1 MSDNNFD
8 TDIAVVGMAGRFAGA
23 RNIAEF
29 WNNLRDGVESL
40 TRFTEAE
47 LLAAG
52 VDPADL
58 ADPNYVPVGAVM
70 PDMEG
75 FDAKFF
81 GFSPR
86 EASIMDPQHRHFLEV
101 SWEALENAGHVPAS
115 FKGSIGVFGGSGHN
129 AYMPYNLLSN
139 PQLMRQVGFF
149 LVRHTGNDKDFLTT
163 RVSYLLNLKGP
174 SVNVQTACSTSL
186 VAIHLGVQSLLN
198 RECDMAL
205 AGGVTIELPHRH
217 GYVYRESE
225 ILSPDGHCHA
235 FDANS
240 QGTVFGSGAGVVVL
254 RRLSDAIKDGDHIHA
269 VIKGSAVNNDG
280 ALKVG
285 YMAPSVDGQAQAI
298 AEALAVADVDADT
311 ITYIEAHGTGT
322 PVGDPIEVAALTQ
335 AFRQST
341 DKVGFCGIGSVKSN
355 IGHADT
361 AAGVANVLK
370 VALAMQHQQLP
381 PSLFFQANNP
391 ACEFERSPF
400 YVNHTL
406 KAWTP
411 PAGVPR
417 RAGVSSLGVG
427 GTNAHVVMQEAPK
440 REPSGPSR
448 PWQLLVQSARSLT
461 ALDAGSAALAQH
473 LQATRAANSTFAD
486 AAHTLR
492 IGRQAMKQRRVVV
505 ARDAADAAQALQ
517 AKDAARVFTDVASDD
532 PRSVAFMFAGGGAQH
547 PNMGLDLYRDEP
559 VFRAALEQALAYCE
573 SKLSCPLREVLF
585 PAAGQEAQA
594 AKQLEQPSLALP
606 ALLAVQ
612 VAQARLLMSWGIQPA
627 AMIGHSMGEYTAAHL
642 AGVFSLEDALT
653 LVALRGRLFES
664 LPEGAMLSVPLGEE
678 ALRAWMTP
686 ELSISVVNAPN
697 MTVVGG
703 PVAAIEALQAK
714 LAAQEI
720 DAARVRINVA
730 AHSSML
736 EPILQPF
743 AEVFQRLA
751 LKAPTVPFVSNLSGT
766 WITPAEATDPAYWV
780 KHLRNTVRFADGV
793 QTLLQDESRVL
804 LEVGPG
810 RTLSSLARQHPAR
823 KPQQPVINS
832 MRHPDE
838 VVNDQ
843 AHALTVLGRLW
854 AAGVDVPWAQ
864 LQGQEKRLRV
874 PLPTYAFDHAR
885 HWVEPGRG
893 VHALPASERSLHK
906 RKDLS
911 QWFYQPSWQTKSVAA
926 AVDAAVAATPDR
938 KPNGTRE
945 RTLVFAD
952 HHGVADTTVATLRA
966 LGDDVVVVRQGKA
979 FKRIDALSYTVVP
992 GQVADMDRL
1001 VEALT
1006 ADDRV
1011 PSCILHAWS
1020 VTRGDPVPSG
1030 VTGVTAMR
1038 RLGFDSLLSLAQ
1050 AMGREDWSDPIQL
1063 LVLCDGLQR
1072 VAGEGANTPAK
1083 ALLLGPTSVIP
1094 REFSNVRCALMDID
1108 APTLGSRQ
1116 AQRLTDGIVA
1126 ELRGDLLDPVVAW
1139 RGGQRWV
1146 QGYTAEPLAQP
1157 AVSKLRQRGVYLI
1170 TGGLGGVGLALAS
1183 HLANTVQARLVLL
1196 GRTALPPRDQWER
1209 VAADSHTA
1217 TSMAQRLQQLL
1228 ALERAGADVMVVAA
1242 DVTNVAQMQS
1252 VLKQVRERFGDIN
1265 GVLHTAGVLNDG
1277 VMQLKEAQAAS
1288 AVLAPKV
1295 DGTLALE
1302 TALHSVQVS
1311 STGNASPL
1319 DFMVLFSSISAFAG
1333 LAGQVD
1339 YAAANAYLDAYAQDR
1354 FQRDGTPVIAIN
1366 WSQWQEVG
1374 MAAALAQSLGI
1385 EPAAVASP
1393 TTTADTLSGETIGHP
1408 FVDRCLRRTPSEHL
1422 YETRF
1427 SRDTHWLLEEHR
1439 VRDGEALIP
1448 GTGYLEI
1455 VRTAFAHAHATTAGQ
1470 AIALRNVTFLAPFA
1484 AMPGQ
1489 ARDLRVRLQ
1498 PYSSGPSVFAFSVTG
1513 RPADA
1518 DASASWAEHV
1528 RGLVSMVTPTA
1539 TQASPPDAIAQRC
1552 TERLQQGS
1560 IAPVHLHF
1568 GPRWRNVTHVHY
1580 GRGEALMQLALPEAY
1595 AADLTVFPLH
1605 PALMDLATAG
1615 AQSLLPGFDESRDFF
1630 VPASYEQITVHA
1642 ALTTPCFSHIR
1653 ARLDE
1658 ATLADNGD
1666 DLATFDVTITDSA
1679 GRILVDVNGFTMIRV
1694 RDKALLAMGAA
1705 HETATPAHPIPV
1717 LDAHAA
1723 TPALKPRA
1731 TANTILASG
1740 MRDGMLSSEGAAVLE
1755 RVLAWGAGP
1764 QIIVSPQDLHGLL
1777 AQWHAPP
1784 AALMSAQ
1791 ANGHPD
1797 GECGLEANPGAR
1809 APITPT
1815 EQLIA
1820 QMWGEM
1826 LGHSRV
1832 AATDNFF
1839 DLGGHSLLAVQV
1851 INKLKKRT
1859 GKALPLTALL
1869 EAPTVE
1875 ELAALIEPPGTLEAA
1890 LAGGAQA
1897 SAQAATA
1904 SASKAAPLGV
1914 KRDGVVNRTLIPIR
1928 KGEGRPPLFLV
1939 HDGNGETLLYRTL
1952 ANKLDPQHAVYGL
1965 QPAQRA
1971 DASFVDTSITA
1982 MATAHIEQLRSVQ
1995 PHGPYLLGGLCA
2007 GGVVAHEMALQ
2018 LQQAGEK
2025 TAYLGLMDAADVAAP
2040 SRGYENSQRWQR
2052 FLATL
2057 EGDAS
2062 TPLPLRVAKALPT
2075 MAKKV
2080 LGALRYQVAYRM
2092 EHRRLAKGIDDWQGA
2107 PGTRGAPGAAA
2118 AAAPISFLE
2127 MYELAHL
2134 KHQPQGVMQSGEAV
2148 LYRAKQGTGDDADV
2162 PFIQRYADEAL
2173 GWQPRFM
2180 AGVKV
2185 TEVPGGHASLL
2196 QEPNV
2201 QTLAMAVQRDIDQA
2215 LLADASFPAPVASA
2229 AAVKALTIGAH
2240 PASPTPSVPAAV
2252 TTQRATEPLESP

>member
-1 MSDNNFD
+1 
-8 TDIAVVGMAGRFAGA
+8 
-23 RNIAEF
+23 
-29 WNNLRDGVESL
+29 
-40 TRFTEAE
+40 
-47 LLAAG
+47 
-52 VDPADL
+52 
-58 ADPNYVPVGAVM
+58 
-70 PDMEG
+70 
-75 FDAKFF
+75 
-81 GFSPR
+81 
-86 EASIMDPQHRHFLEV
+86 
-101 SWEALENAGHVPAS
+101 
-115 FKGSIGVFGGSGHN
+115 
-129 AYMPYNLLSN
+129 
-139 PQLMRQVGFF
+139 
-149 LVRHTGNDKDFLTT
+149 
-163 RVSYLLNLKGP
+163 
-174 SVNVQTACSTSL
+174 
-186 VAIHLGVQSLLN
+186 
-198 RECDMAL
+198 
-205 AGGVTIELPHRH
+205 
-217 GYVYRESE
+217 
-225 ILSPDGHCHA
+225 
-235 FDANS
+235 
-240 QGTVFGSGAGVVVL
+240 
-254 RRLSDAIKDGDHIHA
+254 
-269 VIKGSAVNNDG
+269 
-280 ALKVG
+280 
-285 YMAPSVDGQAQAI
+285 
-298 AEALAVADVDADT
+298 
-311 ITYIEAHGTGT
+311 
-322 PVGDPIEVAALTQ
+322 
-335 AFRQST
+335 
-341 DKVGFCGIGSVKSN
+341 
-355 IGHADT
+355 
-361 AAGVANVLK
+361 
-370 VALAMQHQQLP
+370 
-381 PSLFFQANNP
+381 
-391 ACEFERSPF
+391 
-400 YVNHTL
+400 
-406 KAWTP
+406 
-411 PAGVPR
+411 
-417 RAGVSSLGVG
+417 
-427 GTNAHVVMQEAPK
+427 
-440 REPSGPSR
+440 
-448 PWQLLVQSARSLT
+448 
-461 ALDAGSAALAQH
+461 
-473 LQATRAANSTFAD
+473 
-486 AAHTLR
+486 
-492 IGRQAMKQRRVVV
+492 MKQRRVVV
-505 ARDAADAAQALQ
+505 ARDAEDAAQALQ

-547 PNMGLDLYRDEP
+547 PNMGLDLHRDEP
-559 VFRAALEQALAYCE
+559 VFRATLEQALAFCE
-573 SKLSCPLREVLF
+573 TKLNRPLRAVLF
-585 PAAGQEAQA
+585 PAAGHEAQA

-653 LVALRGRLFES
+653 LVELRGRLFES

-703 PVAAIEALQAK
+703 PVAAIEALHAQ

-720 DAARVRINVA
+720 EAARVRINVA

-743 AEVFQRLA
+743 AAVFQRLA

-823 KPQQPVINS
+823 KAQQPVINS

-854 AAGVDVPWAQ
+854 AVGVDVPWAQ
-864 LQGQEKRLRV
+864 LQGQERRLRV

-906 RKDLS
+906 RKDLTE
-911 QWFYQPSWQTKSVAA
+911 WFYQPSWQAKSVA
-926 AVDAAVAATPDR
+926 VTATSSGE
-938 KPNGTRE
+938 PNATKE

-952 HHGVADTTVATLRA
+952 HHGVADAAVATLRA
-966 LGDDVVVVRQGKA
+966 CGADVVVVRQGKA
-979 FKRIDALSYTVVP
+979 FKRIDALSFTVVP
-992 GQVADMDRL
+992 GLVADMDRL
-1001 VEALT
+1001 VEALI

-1011 PSCILHAWS
+1011 PSRILHAWC
-1020 VTRGDPVPSG
+1020 VTRSDPVPAG
-1030 VTGVTAMR
+1030 AAGVTAMR

-1050 AMGREDWSDPIQL
+1050 AMGREDWSDPLQL

-1072 VAGEGANTPAK
+1072 VAGEGAHTPAK

-1108 APTLGSRQ
+1108 APALGSRP
-1116 AQRLTDGIVA
+1116 ANRMNDGILA
-1126 ELRGDLLDPVVAW
+1126 ELGGDLLDPVVAW

-1157 AVSKLRQRGVYLI
+1157 TVSKLRQRGVYLI

-1209 VAADSHTA
+1209 IAADHHTA
-1217 TSMAQRLQQLL
+1217 TSMAQRLQQLM

-1242 DVTNVAQMQS
+1242 DVTHIAQMQT

-1288 AVLAPKV
+1288 AVFAPKV

-1302 TALHSVQVS
+1302 AALHSVQTSSLHHVQGS
-1311 STGNASPL
+1311 STGNASTHGRGSSPL
-1319 DFMVLFSSISAFAG
+1319 DFIVLFSSISAFAG

-1385 EPAAVASP
+1385 EPASLPSQATASD
-1393 TTTADTLSGETIGHP
+1393 ASIGQTIGHP
-1408 FVDRCLRRTPSEHL
+1408 FVDRCLRSTPNEQL
-1422 YETRF
+1422 FETRF

-1439 VRDGEALIP
+1439 VQGGEALIP

-1455 VRTAFAHAHATTAGQ
+1455 VRTAFAHAQALSAGQ
-1470 AIALRNVTFLAPFA
+1470 AVSLRKVNFLAPFA
-1484 AMPGQ
+1484 VMPGQ
-1489 ARDLRVRLQ
+1489 ARDLRVHFQ
-1498 PYSSGPSVFAFSVTG
+1498 PHPSGPNVFGFTVTG
-1513 RPADA
+1513 RPADV
-1518 DASASWAEHV
+1518 DAAAPWAEHV
-1528 RGLVSMVTPTA
+1528 RGLASVVTPTVL
-1539 TQASPPDAIAQRC
+1539 QASPPDAIVQRC

-1560 IAPVHLHF
+1560 AAPVHLHF
-1568 GPRWRNVTHVHY
+1568 GPRWRNVTQVHH
-1580 GRGEALMQLALPEAY
+1580 GRGEALMQLDLPQVF
-1595 AADLTVFPLH
+1595 AADLATFPLH
-1605 PALMDLATAG
+1605 PAMMDLATAG

-1630 VPASYEQITVHA
+1630 VPASYEQITVHG
-1642 ALTTPCFSHIR
+1642 ALTSPCFSHIR
-1653 ARLDE
+1653 ARLDD

-1666 DLATFDVTITDSA
+1666 DLATFDVTITDNT

-1694 RDKALLAMGAA
+1694 RDKALLAVGAA
-1705 HETATPAHPIPV
+1705 HAPATSATPSPAN
-1717 LDAHAA
+1717 DAHAA

-1784 AALMSAQ
+1784 ARSLSAQ
-1791 ANGHPD
+1791 DNGQPD
-1797 GECGLEANPGAR
+1797 GQAEGEAHPGAR
-1809 APITPT
+1809 APVTPT

-1826 LGHSRV
+1826 LGHHRV

-1890 LAGGAQA
+1890 LAGGGAQA

-1904 SASKAAPLGV
+1904 STSTSKAAPLGV

-1952 ANKLDPQHAVYGL
+1952 AHKLDPRHPVYGL

-1995 PHGPYLLGGLCA
+1995 PQGPYYIAGLCA

-2018 LQQAGEK
+2018 LQQTGEK

-2040 SRGYENSQRWQR
+2040 SRGYENAQRWQR
-2052 FLATL
+2052 FLSTL
-2057 EGDAS
+2057 DGDAS
-2062 TPLPLRVAKALPT
+2062 TPLPLRVAKVLPA

-2080 LGALRYQVAYRM
+2080 VGALRYQVAYRL
-2092 EHRRLAKGIDDWQGA
+2092 EHRRLAKGIGEWQGA
-2107 PGTRGAPGAAA
+2107 APAAPSV
-2118 AAAPISFLE
+2118 APISFLA

-2162 PFIQRYADEAL
+2162 PFIERYADDSL
-2173 GWQPRFM
+2173 GWQPRFS

-2201 QTLAMAVQRDIDQA
+2201 QTLAVAVQRDIDQA
-2215 LLADASFPAPVASA
+2215 LTANAKRPAVGDGPDEGTARTMPQTSRSA
-2229 AAVKALTIGAH
+2229 APLTLPHGA
-2240 PASPTPSVPAAV
+2240 S
-2252 TTQRATEPLESP
+2252 QRATEPLESP